1 MRATAKA
8 QPNIALVKYW
18 GKRDTE
24 RNLPATGSISIT
36 LDDLY
41 TEMSVE
47 FPSRLDTDNLAV
59 NGENSPASLARVSR
73 CLDDLFGPG
82 RGRARVSSRSN
93 FPIAA
98 GLASSASAFAAL
110 VVAAAEAAGLQGT
123 RQELARHA
131 GRADAPGQRER
142 RA

>member
-47 FPSRLDTDNLAV
+47 FPPGLDTDNLTV
-59 NGENSPASLARVSR
+59 NGETLSLIHISEPTRLESKSR
-73 CLDDLFGPG
+73 MP
-82 RGRARVSSRSN
+82 
-93 FPIAA
+93 
-98 GLASSASAFAAL
+98 SSA
-110 VVAAAEAAGLQGT
+110 
-123 RQELARHA
+123 
-131 GRADAPGQRER
+131 
-142 RA
+142 